1 MNEIQ
6 SMYFIRSRVVLQN
19 SMELLKRSIYQ
30 HQRSRGVHGKYPVK
44 FCSDWWRG
52 ICQKWK
58 CWGDIQNK
66 ISEWKGILYRK
77 GWFVWET
84 PSSLVCPGSRVYG
97 YETQDMDKIKER
109 LMIKFSRCQAKQLK
123 FISKSLES
131 HWNISSKEM
140 VLYFFYF
147 VKIAIIISMKRYGS
161 ALWKERPFG
170 RDKEY

>member
-1 MNEIQ
+1 MKYSPCISLEAEWFYRIVWSSWRGASTSIRDPEE
-6 SMYFIRSRVVLQN
+6 SM
-19 SMELLKRSIYQ
+19 
-30 HQRSRGVHGKYPVK
+30 KYPVK